1 MKPLIHH
8 LLGETRTAIL
18 AALLLHP
25 DKPRHVRE
33 LVRATGASP
42 GTLHRELNTL
52 VDYGVLQREQ
62 IGRQVFYRADVT
74 CSVLGEL
81 TGLMRKTAGMI
92 DILRDALLPLADKA
106 IGAFV
111 YGSMASGD
119 THVHSDVDVMV
130 VGTLSFADAVL
141 ALQPAQ
147 EALRREVNPTVL
159 SLEEFRQRRKQP
171 DSFVAR
177 VWKEPKLWLIGEPDE
192 LGKPGQDTPDQTA
205 RHASG

>member
-92 DILRDALLPLADKA
+92 DILRDALLPLADQV

-130 VGTLSFADAVL
+130 VGTLSFADTVL

-159 SLEEFRQRRKQP
+159 SLEEFRQRRKQR

-192 LGKPGQDTPDQTA
+192 LGKPGQDAPDQTA
-205 RHASG
+205 RHAS